1 MARAH
6 PSVDNLH
13 TLLTAS
19 AASAPGKPAIVDA
32 DPAGVLTEI
41 SYRRLAARIEH
52 YAAALDAQGL
62 DVNDPVMIEATTS
75 ASSVALLLACSALGL
90 PFVPV
95 SPETPDSRVA
105 LVAESVEPA
114 LYLRGGDARERP
126 GLAEAVP
133 TVLFGGHGFD
143 DDRFEVVR
151 PALRRVRRRREVLAG
166 DTAYIIFTSGT
177 TGRPKGVVMSHR
189 AVVTFLRAVIGD
201 GLGRPDD
208 RIATTSPLHFDFALF
223 DIGIAL
229 GAGATLV
236 PIRREHVGS
245 PRRMFELLRAARVTQ
260 IDGVPSIWR
269 PILRHFPELLED
281 LDSLRTVVFAGEEFP
296 LPELRRLQAML
307 PGVRVVNGYG
317 ATESMACSFT
327 EVPNPLPAE
336 QERLSIAAVHTG
348 AEVIL
353 IGADGEAVD
362 EPGVTGELYLRSPSL
377 FSGYWNDPE
386 ATAAVLV
393 PDPVDARHGVRV
405 LRTGDLAYRDGRGG
419 LFFCGRADSQVQ
431 IRGNR
436 VELGEV
442 ETVLARFPGVRTAVA
457 AAVPRGEA
465 GGDRTLVAFVLTD
478 RPSDFDARK
487 ARAFC
492 EQEIPSYMVPKEIHP
507 LADLPLTVNGKVD
520 RTRLLQS
527 LPAGGGQG
535 ATRSDQRLE
544 RGRK

>member
-1 MARAH
+1 
-6 PSVDNLH
+6 
-13 TLLTAS
+13 
-19 AASAPGKPAIVDA
+19 
-32 DPAGVLTEI
+32 
-41 SYRRLAARIEH
+41 
-52 YAAALDAQGL
+52 
-62 DVNDPVMIEATTS
+62 
-75 ASSVALLLACSALGL
+75 
-90 PFVPV
+90 
-95 SPETPDSRVA
+95 
-105 LVAESVEPA
+105 
-114 LYLRGGDARERP
+114 
-126 GLAEAVP
+126 
-133 TVLFGGHGFD
+133 
-143 DDRFEVVR
+143 
-151 PALRRVRRRREVLAG
+151 
-166 DTAYIIFTSGT
+166 
-177 TGRPKGVVMSHR
+177 MSHR

-201 GLGRPDD
+201 GLGRPED

-245 PRRMFELLRAARVTQ
+245 PRRMLELLRAARVTQ

-269 PILRHFPELLED
+269 PILRHFPELLEG

-296 LPELRRLQAML
+296 LPELRRLQEML

-327 EVPNPLPAE
+327 EVPHPLPPD

-348 AEVIL
+348 AEVTL
-353 IGADGEAVD
+353 IGPDGEIVD
-362 EPGVTGELYLRSPSL
+362 EPGVIGELYVRSPSL
-377 FSGYWNDPE
+377 FSGYWGDPE
-386 ATAAVLV
+386 ATARVLV

-405 LRTGDLAYRDGRGG
+405 LRTGDLAYRDGEGG
-419 LFFCGRADSQVQ
+419 LYFCGRVDSQVQ

-442 ETVLARFPGVRTAVA
+442 EAVLARFPGVRTAVA
-457 AAVPRGEA
+457 AAVPRGTA
-465 GGDRTLVAFVLTD
+465 GADQTLVAFVLAD
-478 RPSDFDARK
+478 EPSDFDVRK

-507 LADLPLTVNGKVD
+507 VADLPLTVNGKVD
-520 RTRLLQS
+520 RDRLLRT

-535 ATRSDQRLE
+535 ATRSDKRLETLE